1 MARIRLD
8 IVTAERLVFSGEV
21 DRITAPGLEGELTIL
36 PRHAPLLTML
46 RPGDLRTVTD
56 GQVTDIA
63 VGGGFL
69 EVEPNRVRV
78 LADTAERAEE
88 IDVARAQA
96 ALASA
101 RAAIEDAKSGRRA
114 DMRAAMAELQ
124 RSQVRLKVARRR
136 RQSSESSR

>member
-46 RPGDLRTVTD
+46 RPGALRTVSD

-78 LADTAERAEE
+78 LADTAERADE
-88 IDVARAQA
+88 IDVAKAQA
-96 ALASA
+96 ALANA
-101 RAAIEDAKSGRRA
+101 RAAIEEAKSGRQA

-136 RQSSESSR
+136 RQSPESSR